1 MPFFIK
7 RLTEYFLVEIVLA
20 SLSTMLFNIGI
31 IHQTRTAVATVMLI
45 CLAVNIGHHVY
56 CLTEYINYVNDLIV
70 YLKTNLTVL
79 FIFAGINVLMAYF
92 NIEPIYTFL
101 FLPYKIGMLL
111 GMDKVISA
119 LSVNSIMSIL
129 IFMIP
134 FTQAPKI
141 PETPED

>member
-1 MPFFIK
+1 MRIFEIQKIRILSYHRKERNKMPFFIK

-101 FLPYKIGMLL
+101 FLPYKIPQ
-111 GMDKVISA
+111 K
-119 LSVNSIMSIL
+119 
-129 IFMIP
+129 
-134 FTQAPKI
+134 KKH
-141 PETPED
+141 